1 MEDMQL
7 VRRIREAAGM
17 TQSELAADAGT
28 SRTTIS
34 AYENGRKSPT
44 VDTLQR
50 LAAVAGV
57 VVRVD
62 APITFR
68 SVPGRNGRPV
78 VVAEILPRLELDRAL
93 ATVVLPLH
101 LNWSDP
107 GRVFRLIDRRERLR
121 VYEIVLREGG
131 GEDILRYIDGALLV
145 DAWDDLVLPREVRSA
160 WAPVVD
166 GVRRAVGSPG
176 VSAA

>member
-1 MEDMQL
+1 MADAQM
-7 VRRIREAAGM
+7 VRQIREAAGL
-17 TQSELAADAGT
+17 TQNELAARAGT
-28 SRTTIS
+28 SRSTIS

-50 LAAVAGV
+50 LAHVAGV
-57 VVRVD
+57 VLRVERG
-62 APITFR
+62 ATFR

-78 VVAEILPRLELDRAL
+78 LVPDVLPRLEPARAL

-107 GRVFRLIDRRERLR
+107 GREFRLIDRRERLR
-121 VYEIVLREGG
+121 VYEIVLREGT
-131 GEDILRYIDGALLV
+131 ERDVLRYIDGALLV

-160 WAPVVD
+160 WTPVVD
-166 GVRRAVGSPG
+166 RVHQAGGSPG

>member
-1 MEDMQL
+1 MEGAQL
-7 VRRIREAAGM
+7 VRQIREAAGL
-17 TQSELAADAGT
+17 TQDELATRAGT
-28 SRTTIS
+28 SRSTIS

-44 VDTLQR
+44 VDTVQR
-50 LAAVAGV
+50 LAGVAGV

-62 APITFR
+62 AAVTFR

-78 VVAEILPRLELDRAL
+78 VVAQVLPRLDLDRAL
-93 ATVVLPLH
+93 ATVVLPVH

-121 VYEIVLREGG
+121 AYEIVLREGAE
-131 GEDILRYIDGALLV
+131 EDVLRYVDGALLV

-166 GVRRAVGSPG
+166 GVRRTVGSPG
-176 VSAA
+176 VTAA